1 MIFSLIYTDTNPAV
15 CVECILGAWDNYERN
30 LKLLQAKFIDM
41 IRQVDVPRLN
51 ILTLWVRQGFNSL
64 ADWLP

>member
-1 MIFSLIYTDTNPAV
+1 MIFSLIYTDTNSGV
-15 CVECILGAWDNYERN
+15 CVKYILGAWDNYERN